1 MAKQQ
6 QVIEMLE
13 QSLTNKTE
21 YFVAENTTTKLD
33 MKEHIK
39 AVKPKNKKWT
49 LEELYELI
57 GCRYIDIIELS
68 PTKSMIIDEEARIA
82 NKNENDF
89 ATHILQIATKRMCC
103 PLLGNVVIV
112 NNSSINQKLYGIKFV
127 GQCNSYPFLSN

>member
-13 QSLTNKTE
+13 QSLTNKIE

-57 GCRYIDIIELS
+57 GCKYIDIIELS
-68 PTKSMIIDEEARIA
+68 PTKCMIIDEEARLA

-89 ATHILQIATKRMCC
+89 ATHILQVATKRMCY

-112 NNSSINQKLYGIKFV
+112 NNSSIQ
-127 GQCNSYPFLSN
+127 

>member
-6 QVIEMLE
+6 LVIEMLE
-13 QSLTNKTE
+13 QSLTNNME

-57 GCRYIDIIELS
+57 GCKFIEVIKLS
-68 PTKSMIIDEEARIA
+68 PTKSMIIDEEARLT

-89 ATHILQIATKRMCC
+89 ATYLLRVATKQMCY

-112 NNSSINQKLYGIKFV
+112 NNSSI
-127 GQCNSYPFLSN
+127 

>member
-1 MAKQQ
+1 MTKQQ
-6 QVIEMLE
+6 LIVEMLEQLE
-13 QSLTNKTE
+13 QSLTNDVQ

-57 GCRYIDIIELS
+57 GCKYIDIIELT
-68 PTKSMIIDEEARIA
+68 PTKSMIIDDEARLN

-89 ATHILQIATKRMCC
+89 ATHILRFATKQMCY
-103 PLLGNVVIV
+103 PILGNVLIV
-112 NNSSINQKLYGIKFV
+112 NNSSIE
-127 GQCNSYPFLSN
+127 